1 MTQMTVNLSDLSF
14 GGLLRQWRM
23 QRKLS
28 QLDLALESDVSQR
41 HLSFLESGRAR
52 PSQQMVMQLSE
63 ALEIPLR
70 ERNTLLTAAGFAPF
84 YRQRGLAEV
93 DMNPVQDALVRML
106 EHHEPYPAVVVD
118 RDFNLLMENRAFQ
131 AMIALFG
138 DPAAV
143 WQACCPDSPP
153 NLLRLTFHAQGARPF
168 IRNFDEVGP
177 IMLLRAYRETLAGS
191 SEPIRRFVEE
201 IRRDPSIP
209 AQWHANVPGKAPGPV
224 LPLILGQGDLELR
237 LFTMISTFGTP
248 HDITT
253 DEIRVETFFPADPAT
268 ERFLRNRS

>member
-1 MTQMTVNLSDLSF
+1 
-14 GGLLRQWRM
+14 
-23 QRKLS
+23 
-28 QLDLALESDVSQR
+28 
-41 HLSFLESGRAR
+41 
-52 PSQQMVMQLSE
+52 
-63 ALEIPLR
+63 
-70 ERNTLLTAAGFAPF
+70 
-84 YRQRGLAEV
+84 
-93 DMNPVQDALVRML
+93 
-106 EHHEPYPAVVVD
+106 
-118 RDFNLLMENRAFQ
+118 
-131 AMIALFG
+131 
-138 DPAAV
+138 
-143 WQACCPDSPP
+143 
-153 NLLRLTFHAQGARPF
+153 
-168 IRNFDEVGP
+168 
-177 IMLLRAYRETLAGS
+177 MLLRAYRETLAGS